1 MILNSLGSMNEKD
14 INKLNVNPFL
24 GSLIFQAFYKGYG
37 KDESP
42 LVLQYL
48 VLPFILYGLTRN
60 PLLSIN
66 KNSTLFRFSTTN
78 KINLID
84 LQDRIWALRQ
94 LTNQSLIVLH
104 NSNDIKLSSSV
115 YVKNVINY
123 TDYNDDMKMYLRSS
137 TYLGILL
144 SKESTENVF
153 RILKVIP

>member
-1 MILNSLGSMNEKD
+1 MTEKD
-14 INKLNVNPFL
+14 IYKLNVNPFL

-37 KDESP
+37 KDELP

-66 KNSTLFRFSTTN
+66 KNSTLSKFSTTN
-78 KINLID
+78 KISLID
-84 LQDRIWALRQ
+84 LQDRIWTLRK

-104 NSNDIKLSSSV
+104 NSNKIILSSSITV
-115 YVKNVINY
+115 NNVI
-123 TDYNDDMKMYLRSS
+123 DYNNYNEDMKIYLRSS

-144 SKESTENVF
+144 SKESTENIF